1 MSSTVDI
8 VTASVLFTIQ
18 LQSSV
23 GAVLLVVFECLKY
36 IQHDVYQPRYHTYS
50 HKLPK
55 LSKVPMF
62 WILQV
67 LNHISDYQVQSTVGV
82 DGYVLLRTLRCLSLL
97 FTVIGIFCLTVL
109 IPTYYS
115 GSNSI
120 MGINSLTMSNIKAGS
135 QSLWVS
141 CGANWIFVVL
151 FLFFYH
157 YEYRCFK
164 QFKLHAALRN
174 MDGFL
179 SPSQACSIMVVNV
192 PAPYQ
197 SSIRLHHLFEHYFPN
212 QVRSACIALNMN
224 DDVQEV
230 IRKRSRYVRKLESSI
245 ATYESKRVISPQNVP
260 AYQGR
265 PLIVPVSEDGNTTY
279 RAQDVG
285 SISHY
290 YHKVLKYNQIYHQV
304 LIQSHQIDMLH
315 HHLYNVGREQQEY
328 EEEVVTVHASA
339 PPSPRSHL
347 TTKYVHL
354 SDLSSIG
361 FVTFTCRYMSIAA
374 CQWARIDSCCPD
386 MRVFRAPHPMDII
399 WSNIKYSSVYTD
411 FMCCGTTALYCVCIL
426 GWGAV
431 IGFIAAISSLNYLET
446 FIPALKNISRST
458 SIFLQGQLSV
468 WVLLLVMLLLPT
480 CIRWLSLYV
489 ERQKTRSAVDLRVF
503 QWYSPYAYACV
514 LSRVTVW
521 P

>member
-18 LQSSV
+18 LQSSI
-23 GAVLLVVFECLKY
+23 GAALLVAFECLKY
-36 IQHDVYQPRYHTYS
+36 IQQDVYQPRYHANS

-55 LSKVPMF
+55 LSKYPIF
-62 WILQV
+62 WIIQV
-67 LNHISDYQVQSTVGV
+67 LNHISDYQVQSTVGA

-97 FTVIGIFCLTVL
+97 FTIIGMFCLAVL
-109 IPTYYS
+109 IPTYCS
-115 GSNSI
+115 GSNNI

-141 CGANWIFVVL
+141 CGANWIFVVV
-151 FLFFYH
+151 FLLFYH

-164 QFKLHAALRN
+164 QFKSHAALRN

-179 SPSQACSIMVVNV
+179 SPSQSRSIIVVNV

-197 SSIRLHHLFEHYFPN
+197 SSIRLHQLFEKYFPN
-212 QVRSACIALNMN
+212 QVRSACIAINMN

-245 ATYESKRVISPQNVP
+245 ATYESTVSSPLNSTAQV
-260 AYQGR
+260 R
-265 PLIVPVSEDGNTTY
+265 PLIVPVPDDGSTTY

-285 SISHY
+285 YISHY

-315 HHLYNVGREQQEY
+315 HHLYNVGTEQQECG
-328 EEEVVTVHASA
+328 EESPPQLRAMVHASA
-339 PPSPRSHL
+339 PPSPRAH
-347 TTKYVHL
+347 TTTRYVHL

-361 FVTFTCRYMSIAA
+361 FVTFTCRYVSIAA
-374 CQWARIDSCCPD
+374 CQWLRIDSCYPE
-386 MRVFRAPHPMDII
+386 MRVFPAPHPMDVI

-411 FMCCGTTALYCVCIL
+411 FMCCGTTVLYCLCIL

-468 WVLLLVMLLLPT
+468 WTLLLVMVLLPM
-480 CIRWLSLYV
+480 CIRWLSIYV
-489 ERQKTRSAVDLRVF
+489 ERQKTRSAVDLQVF
-503 QWYSPYAYACV
+503 QWYYLCC
-514 LSRVTVW
+514 
-521 P
+521 

>member
-18 LQSSV
+18 LQSSI
-23 GAVLLVVFECLKY
+23 GAALLMVFECLKY
-36 IQHDVYQPRYHTYS
+36 IQQDVYQPRYHLYS

-55 LSKVPMF
+55 LSKVPML

-82 DGYVLLRTLRCLSLL
+82 DGYALLRILRCLSLL
-97 FTVIGIFCLTVL
+97 FTVIGIFCLVVL
-109 IPTYYS
+109 IPTYYN

-120 MGINSLTMSNIKAGS
+120 IGINSLTMSNIKAGS

-151 FLFFYH
+151 FLLFFH

-164 QFKLHAALRN
+164 QFKSHAALRN

-179 SPSQACSIMVVNV
+179 SPSQACSIMVVNIPV
-192 PAPYQ
+192 PYQ
-197 SSIRLHHLFEHYFPN
+197 SSIRLHQLFEHYFPN

-224 DDVQEV
+224 DDVREV
-230 IRKRSRYVRKLESSI
+230 IRKRSRYVRRLESSI
-245 ATYESKRVISPQNVP
+245 ATYESTVRSPLNGSAQV
-260 AYQGR
+260 R
-265 PLIVPVSEDGNTTY
+265 PLIIPAPEDGSSTY
-279 RAQDVG
+279 RSQDVG

-315 HHLYNVGREQQEY
+315 HHLYNVGAEQQERV
-328 EEEVVTVHASA
+328 ERPPQQRVTVHASA
-339 PPSPRSHL
+339 PPSPQAHPTAR
-347 TTKYVHL
+347 YVHL

-374 CQWARIDSCCPD
+374 CQWVRIDSCCPD
-386 MRVFRAPHPMDII
+386 MRVFPAPHPMDII

-411 FMCCGTTALYCVCIL
+411 FTCCGTTALYCLCIL

-446 FIPALKNISRST
+446 FIPALKNISRNT

-468 WVLLLVMLLLPT
+468 WALLLVMVLLPT
-480 CIRWLSLYV
+480 CIRWLSVYV
-489 ERQKTRSAVDLRVF
+489 ERQKTRSAVDLQVF
-503 QWYSPYAYACV
+503 QWYYLMIDHALYE
-514 LSRVTVW
+514 
-521 P
+521 